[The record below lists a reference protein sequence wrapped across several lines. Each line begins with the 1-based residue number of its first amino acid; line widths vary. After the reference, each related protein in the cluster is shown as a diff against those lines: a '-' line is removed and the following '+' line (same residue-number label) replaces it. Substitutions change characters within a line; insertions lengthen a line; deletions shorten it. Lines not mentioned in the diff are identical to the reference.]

1 MKKQVLY
8 GTADYKEI
16 VLENGYFVDKTDYIE
31 KLETVKN
38 PVFLRPRRFG
48 KSFLCSMLRY
58 YYDLNY
64 ANRFTELFGHTWIG
78 QHPTPNRNRFLIL
91 SLDFSSLEIGTSLK
105 DIEQNFKQY
114 CNSILSF
121 LRHEYAEILGEM
133 PEILMDGA
141 VSTNLAKLLHYIR
154 AYRLPPMYV
163 IIDEYDNFANQLVT
177 THQDALYHDITT
189 NKPFFKTFFKTLKEG
204 RKTGALTNVFITG
217 VLPITIDDLASGYNI
232 ANFITLDPEFES
244 LLGFTQ
250 DEVSDLLDEI
260 YQDYQIPQ
268 QTRSLVEPIIKN
280 HYNGY
285 HFVNPEGQALY
296 NSTLVMYFLSALS
309 RHKTIPSRLNDPNL
323 KTELSWVR
331 RLTASNPQN
340 TQEFVDQLT
349 LHNQMP
355 YDEVLLVE
363 KFNLFQFFEKGFFP
377 LSFFYLGMLTKKAD
391 FYLKLPN
398 LNMQQIFV
406 EYFNEIHQIEVSSGY
421 TELMQRF
428 LNKPDLE
435 QLFKGYWEQYV
446 SQLPEVI
453 FQQVNENFYRT
464 TFYELCSRYLSD
476 WFIWHVERSYP
487 QGKSDL
493 EFVGKYHKKF
503 AGIRWVIEF
512 KYYSNSKLKDFKTT
526 IDQFELLKADT
537 EQINGYVEGLKK
549 EYPEAKISK
558 FVIYCFGNQGF
569 RVFEVPNEC

>member
-8 GTADYKEI
+8 GTTDYKEI

-31 KLETVKN
+31 KLEMVKN

-64 ANRFTELFGHTWIG
+64 ASRFTELFGHTWIG
-78 QHPTPNRNRFLIL
+78 QHPTPNRNRFIVLNL
-91 SLDFSSLEIGTSLK
+91 NFSNIEMGGSLK
-105 DIEQNFKQY
+105 EIEQNFKQY

-121 LRHEYAEILGEM
+121 MRHEYAEILEQM
-133 PEILMDGA
+133 PEILMEGP
-141 VSTNLAKLLHYIR
+141 VSTNLVKLLHYIR
-154 AYRLPPMYV
+154 VYRLAPMYV

-177 THQDALYHDITT
+177 SQNQTLYQDMTT
-189 NKPFFKTFFKTLKEG
+189 ENRFLKTFFKTLKTG
-204 RKTGALTNVFITG
+204 REIGVINNIFITG

-232 ANFITLDPEFES
+232 ANFITLRSKFENM
-244 LLGFTQ
+244 LGFTQ
-250 DEVSDLLDEI
+250 TEVEKLLDEI
-260 YQDYQIPQ
+260 YHDYEIDPN
-268 QTRSLVEPIIKN
+268 TRQEVLAIIKN

-285 HFVNPEGQALY
+285 HFVTSEGEAVY
-296 NSTLVMYFLSALS
+296 NSTLLMHFLQQLVEE
-309 RHKTIPSRLNDPNL
+309 KTLPTELLDMNL
-323 KTELSWVR
+323 KTDFSWVKC
-331 RLTASNPQN
+331 LTASNPSL

-349 LHNQMP
+349 LYNQIG
-355 YDEVLLVE
+355 YDNQLMKH
-363 KFNLFQFFEKGFFP
+363 KFNLFQFFKKGFFP
-377 LSFFYLGMLTKKAD
+377 VSFFYLGMLTKKAD

-406 EYFNEIHQIEVSSGY
+406 EYFNEIHQIEVSSAY
-421 TELMQRF
+421 SELMQRF
-428 LNKPDLE
+428 LNEPQLE
-435 QLFKGYWEQYV
+435 QLFKGYWEHYV

-493 EFVGKYHKKF
+493 EFVGKYDKKF

-512 KYYSNSKLKDFKTT
+512 KYYSNTKLKAFKTT
-526 IDQFELLKADT
+526 IDEFELLKADT

-549 EYPEAKISK
+549 EYPEATISK